1 MSGFV
6 AIFGRKATEK
16 ELRRMLSASPHRGED
31 FDFAIGRSSAAGIQ
45 TFENEDP
52 FIAPAILRD
61 NELLITFAGC
71 LHREDS
77 IIGAQDASRSFAD
90 LYRKGGPAALRNQS
104 GSFSAVVIDENANR
118 GIAIRTPPGE
128 RPLFYRRVGQ
138 VLAFASE
145 PKQLT
150 TDPFGKPK
158 PDIEALIDLVS
169 YRLRLLE
176 RTPFDGVR
184 RLLAGTQLS
193 FSPQLDEARV
203 ERFWDP
209 SSIVGNARISLD
221 DAIEEFRELLSLAVR
236 RRLRAGTGVLLSGG
250 LDSTS
255 VAATAAPI
263 HRERYGLPL
272 EVVSAAYPDYP
283 EVDESVYIKEFAEA
297 LSLETNWVYPNP
309 RPFADLDFG
318 AWLHDGVDIGP
329 MSSNFR
335 QILRAAKS
343 SGIPS
348 VLDGHDGDAAFGV
361 GIGALHALLRRGQIG
376 VAVRHL
382 SFTRRRSNTGI
393 ASLIRRN
400 LIPALVDFAPA
411 VRVAYRRLKGTE
423 DKVPSWA
430 TENLRQLLGDET
442 LPNGWRE
449 AQAIVCERH
458 LLLAMEQ
465 VERLGAIEGVA
476 VLHPLCDP
484 DLLTF
489 LMGLPPEIRYHT
501 GAPKSLVRRGLPEI
515 PASIRGRTDKT
526 AFDAAAIG
534 GAPTSEVFEE
544 TRKSPQLL
552 PGVDWKEL
560 ESCLESRD
568 LVFPDRSILGR
579 VLSADRFLGI
589 Q

>member
-31 FDFAIGRSSAAGIQ
+31 FDLAIGRSSAAGIQ

-118 GIAIRTPPGE
+118 CIAIRTPPGE
-128 RPLFYRRVGQ
+128 RPLFYRRIGQ

-150 TDPFGKPK
+150 TDPFRKPK

-169 YRLRLLE
+169 YRLRLLD

-184 RLLAGTQLS
+184 RLMPGTQLT
-193 FSPQLDEARV
+193 FPQIDEAHV

-209 SSIVGNARISLD
+209 FSIVGSARISID
-221 DAIEEFRELLSLAVR
+221 GAIDEFRRLLGLAVK

-263 HRERYGLPL
+263 HRERYELSL
-272 EVVSAAYPDYP
+272 QVVSAAYSDYP
-283 EVDESVYIKEFAEA
+283 EVDESGYIREFADA
-297 LSLETNWVYPNP
+297 LGVKTNWVYPKP

-329 MSSNFR
+329 MSSNFS
-335 QILRAAKS
+335 QILRAARAS
-343 SGIPS
+343 RIPS
-348 VLDGHDGDAAFGV
+348 VLDGHDGDAPFGI

-376 VAVRHL
+376 AAVRHL
-382 SFTRRRSNTGI
+382 SFTRRRSSTGI

-430 TENLRQLLGDET
+430 TENLRQLLGDEA

-501 GAPKSLVRRGLPEI
+501 GAPKSLVRSGLREI

-534 GAPTSEVFEE
+534 GAPTREVLEE
-544 TRKSPQLL
+544 ARKSPQLL

-560 ESCLESRD
+560 ESCLESRE
-568 LVFPDRSILGR
+568 LVFPERSIVGR
-579 VLSADRFLGI
+579 VLSADRFLGS